1 MENKL
6 NNKIIIEVKNLTKS
20 FNETMVLNDINFK
33 LFEGE
38 SLAVIG
44 ASGSGKSVLLK
55 NIIGLLSPDKGSIK
69 INNVEMVGLK
79 RSVKEKI
86 LLDLGITFQH
96 GALFDSLQNWENIVF
111 KVKNKEKLTDKDAK
125 ELALSIIKRLGLNS
139 EILDLYPSEISG
151 GMQKR
156 VAIAR
161 AICGNPK
168 VLLFDEPTSGLDPV
182 TGSLIN
188 KLIKSAVKTVG
199 GSAITITHDMASV
212 CKVADKV
219 ILIDKQTISWS
230 GTPKEMLKSDNA
242 QIKDFI
248 RSNSNFTGFDFEG
261 SNFSVII
268 DTLAYNTYIN
278 AFNANLIANESFLD
292 SATIRENV
300 VSLARNIG
308 MCPVQKLLQSL
319 QLKLEI

>member
-20 FNETMVLNDINFK
+20 FNETMILNDINFK

-38 SLAVIG
+38 SLAIIG

-182 TGSLIN
+182 TGSLID

-248 RSNSNFTGFDFEG
+248 KSTN
-261 SNFSVII
+261 
-268 DTLAYNTYIN
+268 
-278 AFNANLIANESFLD
+278 
-292 SATIRENV
+292 
-300 VSLARNIG
+300 
-308 MCPVQKLLQSL
+308 PKLF
-319 QLKLEI
+319 I

>member
-1 MENKL
+1 MENKS

-69 INNVEMVGLK
+69 INNVEMVDLK

-139 EILDLYPSEISG
+139 EILTLYPSEISG

-182 TGSLIN
+182 TGSLID

-248 RSNSNFTGFDFEG
+248 KS
-261 SNFSVII
+261 
-268 DTLAYNTYIN
+268 IN
-278 AFNANLIANESFLD
+278 
-292 SATIRENV
+292 
-300 VSLARNIG
+300 
-308 MCPVQKLLQSL
+308 PKLF
-319 QLKLEI
+319 I

>member
-1 MENKL
+1 MENKS

-55 NIIGLLSPDKGSIK
+55 NIIGILSPDKGSIK

-182 TGSLIN
+182 TGSLID

-248 RSNSNFTGFDFEG
+248 KSTN
-261 SNFSVII
+261 
-268 DTLAYNTYIN
+268 
-278 AFNANLIANESFLD
+278 
-292 SATIRENV
+292 
-300 VSLARNIG
+300 
-308 MCPVQKLLQSL
+308 PKLF
-319 QLKLEI
+319 I

>member
-1 MENKL
+1 MKNKL
-6 NNKIIIEVKNLTKS
+6 NNKTIIEVKNLTKS
-20 FNETMVLNDINFK
+20 FNNTVVLNNINFK

-38 SLAVIG
+38 SLAIIG

-55 NIIGLLSPDKGSIK
+55 NIIGLLTPDKGSIK
-69 INNVEMVGLK
+69 INGLEMVNLK
-79 RSVKEKI
+79 RSVKEKV

-111 KVKNKEKLTDKDAK
+111 KIRNKEKLSNKDAK

-139 EILDLYPSEISG
+139 EILNLYPSEISG

-161 AICGNPK
+161 AICGDPK

-182 TGSLIN
+182 TGSVID
-188 KLIKSAVKTVG
+188 KLIKTAVKTVG

-212 CKVADKV
+212 SRIADKV

-230 GTPKEMLKSDNA
+230 GTPKEMLKSNNPK
-242 QIKDFI
+242 IKDFI
-248 RSNSNFTGFDFEG
+248 KSTN
-261 SNFSVII
+261 
-268 DTLAYNTYIN
+268 
-278 AFNANLIANESFLD
+278 
-292 SATIRENV
+292 
-300 VSLARNIG
+300 
-308 MCPVQKLLQSL
+308 PKLF
-319 QLKLEI
+319 I

>member
-20 FNETMVLNDINFK
+20 FNETMVLNDINFR

-38 SLAVIG
+38 SLAIIG

-69 INNVEMVGLK
+69 INNVEMVDLK
-79 RSVKEKI
+79 RSKKEKI

-182 TGSLIN
+182 TGSLID

-248 RSNSNFTGFDFEG
+248 KSTN
-261 SNFSVII
+261 
-268 DTLAYNTYIN
+268 
-278 AFNANLIANESFLD
+278 
-292 SATIRENV
+292 
-300 VSLARNIG
+300 
-308 MCPVQKLLQSL
+308 PKLF
-319 QLKLEI
+319 I

>member
-1 MENKL
+1 MENKS

-38 SLAVIG
+38 SLAIIG

-182 TGSLIN
+182 TGSLID

-199 GSAITITHDMASV
+199 GSAITITHDIASV
-212 CKVADKV
+212 CKIADKV
-219 ILIDKQTISWS
+219 ILIDKQKISWS

-248 RSNSNFTGFDFEG
+248 KSTN
-261 SNFSVII
+261 
-268 DTLAYNTYIN
+268 
-278 AFNANLIANESFLD
+278 
-292 SATIRENV
+292 
-300 VSLARNIG
+300 
-308 MCPVQKLLQSL
+308 PKLF
-319 QLKLEI
+319 I